1 MTAENTDE
9 KKKEHFYTE
18 KARRQLER
26 SRHSYMTVLC
36 APVHFG
42 KLTFARDC
50 AEALEREVMLFP
62 SREDEQKRM
71 WEQFLQFLF
80 EGRVPEA
87 VEGCRDF
94 CLNQRQRR
102 IIMER
107 MQEIWKKRRQSGKP
121 GIAVVFGGMERVDE
135 ADFYAFLCKMGSSPV
150 PGWRFFFLYNER
162 ENYRRD
168 ELSRSFLTDIAEKSE
183 VLVVEAEDLRLHAE
197 DIYDYFLLH
206 RIPVTIEAVVS
217 LQRHSD
223 GAIGEIAEVLQLQ
236 LRGKAG
242 NVQKLTRREQEIAS
256 MASQGLTNR
265 EIAERLYISENTVKS
280 AMKSIFYKL
289 KITSRRKLIGSMH
302 PENSLNFTDS

>member
-1 MTAENTDE
+1 MAAENTE
-9 KKKEHFYTE
+9 QKEEHFYTE

-26 SRHSYMTVLC
+26 SRHSYMTILW

-50 AEALEREVMLFP
+50 AEALEREAMLFP
-62 SREDEQKRM
+62 SREDEQKRT
-71 WEQFLQFLF
+71 WEQFLHFLF
-80 EGRVPEA
+80 EGNVPEQL
-87 VEGCRDF
+87 EGTRDF
-94 CLNQRQRR
+94 CINQRQRR
-102 IIMER
+102 MILER
-107 MQEIWKKRRQSGKP
+107 MQEIWKKRRQNGKS
-121 GIAVVFGGMERVDE
+121 GIAIVFGSMEMVE
-135 ADFYAFLCKMGSSPV
+135 ESHFYEFLLKMAGAPV

-168 ELSRSFLTDIAEKSE
+168 EQSRRFLADMAEKSG

-223 GAIGEIAEVLQLQ
+223 GAIGEITEVLQLQ

-242 NVQKLTRREQEIAS
+242 DVQKLTRREQEIAS

-280 AMKSIFYKL
+280 AMKNIFFKM
-289 KITSRRKLIGSMH
+289 KIDSRRKLIGSMH
-302 PENSLNFTDS
+302 PGNSQ